1 MSGTALPAPHYIDLR
16 TPTGKLL
23 ARYDP
28 ARGILEMAERGTRYY
43 FDLALLRLQ
52 KIDEPTE
59 TGYNFD
65 R

>member
-1 MSGTALPAPHYIDLR
+1 MSGTALPTPCYIDLR
-16 TPTGKLL
+16 TPAGKLL

-28 ARGILEMAERGTRYY
+28 ARGVLELAERGARYY

-52 KIDEPTE
+52 KVDEPPE
-59 TGYNFD
+59 IGYNFD

>member
-1 MSGTALPAPHYIDLR
+1 MSGTALPAPQYIDLR
-16 TPTGKLL
+16 TPTGKLI

-28 ARGILEMAERGTRYY
+28 ARGILEIAERGAKYY

-52 KIDEPTE
+52 KVDEPPRTE
-59 TGYNFD
+59 YNFD